1 MTRSLGWNADPVD
14 GRDLLFAAP
23 RDLIAAPQPRTADL
37 SPGMPPVYDQGSI
50 GACTGHAGA
59 ALGQYAL
66 RAQGLPE
73 FTPSRLD
80 LYYQARKLEG
90 TQDRDAG
97 AFLRDTLKI
106 MGQLGMPPESLWPYD
121 VTQFAVAPP
130 PLVMDA
136 GLKRLATKY
145 LSVQAN
151 VNAVKVAILS
161 GYPVAFGFVAY
172 PGLQSFLTSLTGNLP
187 MPSFGQRPIG
197 GHAAVINAYDDGR
210 KKFKIRNSWGPSWGQ
225 KGHFWMSYAYFEQFA
240 SDCWV
245 VEAITP

>member
-14 GRDLLFAAP
+14 DRDLLYSAP

-37 SPGMPPVYDQGSI
+37 SPGMPAIYDQGNI

-90 TQDRDAG
+90 TQDQDCG
-97 AFLRDTLKI
+97 AFLRDTLKV
-106 MGQLGMPPESLWPYD
+106 MGQLGLPPEPMWPYD
-121 VTQFAVAPP
+121 VSKFAVAPGQD
-130 PLVMDA
+130 VMDA
-136 GLKRLATKY
+136 GLKRLATRY
-145 LSVQAN
+145 LSVQAT
-151 VNAVKVAILS
+151 VNAVKVAILA
-161 GYPVAFGFVAY
+161 GHPVAFGFVAY
-172 PGLQSFLTSLTGNLP
+172 PGLQSFLASLTGNLP

-197 GHAAVINAYDDGR
+197 GHAVVAVGYDDG
-210 KKFKIRNSWGPSWGQ
+210 KKKLKIQNSWGPSWGQ
-225 KGHFWMSYAYFEQFA
+225 NGRFWMPYASFEKYA